1 MIENTIIIVLGS
13 AMACFVV
20 AYLITL
26 KRLISS
32 QKLAGKL
39 YVDNFT
45 LEEYIKTLK
54 NLKEDKSDQQ
64 IHQEN
69 FLKFL
74 ADSRDWAFNYI
85 EEVQFGLSKF
95 VSDVEP
101 EINYFKEYGD
111 LISMEPNYNSL
122 KKISQAYEE
131 LKKLLPKEE
140 EEVK

>member
-1 MIENTIIIVLGS
+1 MIQNIIITVLAS
-13 AMACFVV
+13 SMLCFVV
-20 AYLITL
+20 AYVVTL
-26 KRLISS
+26 RKLISS

-45 LEEYIKTLK
+45 LEEYIKTI
-54 NLKEDKSDQQ
+54 NNAKEDKTDQQ

-74 ADSRDWAFNYI
+74 SDSRDWAFNYI
-85 EEVQFGLSKF
+85 EEVQSGLNKF
-95 VSDVEP
+95 ISDIEP

-111 LISMEPNYNSL
+111 LMAMQPNYYSL

-131 LKKLLPKEE
+131 LKNLLPKEE

>member
-1 MIENTIIIVLGS
+1 MIQNIIIVALLS
-13 AMACFVV
+13 AIICFAI
-20 AYLITL
+20 AYFITL

-54 NLKEDKSDQQ
+54 NLKEDKTDQQ

-74 ADSRDWAFNYI
+74 SDSRDWAFNYI
-85 EEVQFGLSKF
+85 EEVQSGLNKF

-111 LISMEPNYNSL
+111 LISMEPNYKSL

-140 EEVK
+140 EEIK

>member
-1 MIENTIIIVLGS
+1 MIENTIIVVLGS

-26 KRLISS
+26 RRLIYS

-85 EEVQFGLSKF
+85 EEVQSGLSKF

>member
-1 MIENTIIIVLGS
+1 MIENNIIIVLGS
-13 AMACFVV
+13 AMTCFIV

-26 KRLISS
+26 KKLISS

-74 ADSRDWAFNYI
+74 SDSRDWAFDYI
-85 EEVQFGLSKF
+85 EEVQAGLSKF

-131 LKKLLPKEE
+131 LKKLLPKENSL
-140 EEVK
+140 